1 MGVQPRL
8 RVTEAFLTSPVSLAL
23 ILTFTVTTAASHA
36 LLKRGLAG
44 AHIPGDGIDVAR
56 IASHCLQSPH
66 FWLALSMQAVGYALW
81 VVVISRERL
90 AVATAISGSF
100 FYLFMAVLG
109 WIFFKERLSFP
120 QLTGLI
126 LIASGVMLMSKS

>member
-1 MGVQPRL
+1 M
-8 RVTEAFLTSPVSLAL
+8 TSPMSIVL
-23 ILTFTVTTAASHA
+23 ILAFTVNTAASHA

-44 AHIPGDGIDVAR
+44 AALPGAATDVAR
-56 IASHCLQSPH
+56 LAGHCLGSPLV
-66 FWLALSMQAVGYALW
+66 WCALSMQVLGYALW

-109 WIFFKERLSFP
+109 WIFFKERLSYP
-120 QLTGLI
+120 QLAGLA
-126 LIASGVMLMSKS
+126 LITAGVSLMATS